1 MDTEAVTETREKS
14 ERASCI
20 TFQSVKAVYKRSTQ
34 VVFKLVNNC
43 GLDIILP
50 NSVSWPDNRFGW
62 GDCIFSTSFRGNHFC
77 KTWWSNGMDL
87 ESKNNEGK
95 PALPG
100 LFTARLVTEML
111 ETHFS
116 SFRIE

>member
-1 MDTEAVTETREKS
+1 
-14 ERASCI
+14 
-20 TFQSVKAVYKRSTQ
+20 
-34 VVFKLVNNC
+34 
-43 GLDIILP
+43 
-50 NSVSWPDNRFGW
+50 
-62 GDCIFSTSFRGNHFC
+62 
-77 KTWWSNGMDL
+77 MDL